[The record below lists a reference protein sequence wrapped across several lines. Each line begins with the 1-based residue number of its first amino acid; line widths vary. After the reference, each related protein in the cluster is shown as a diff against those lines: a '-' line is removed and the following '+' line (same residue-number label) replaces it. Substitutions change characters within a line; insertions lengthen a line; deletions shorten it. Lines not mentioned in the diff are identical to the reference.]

1 MEKLDLQLRK
11 VAAEREEISNY
22 FITPQWLVGFF
33 SAEGSLVTTK
43 NNKPRIEIS
52 QHVSDY
58 LLLKA
63 IQRFVGGGNV
73 RFD

>member
-1 MEKLDLQLRK
+1 MEKLDLHLRK
-11 VAAEREEISNY
+11 VVAEREEISNY
-22 FITPQWLVGFF
+22 SITPQWLVGFF
-33 SAEGSLVTTK
+33 SAEASLVTTK

-52 QHVSDY
+52 QHASYY